1 MTNDSRAR
9 FSSSTTSTSC
19 YGVFRTSASLRS
31 ASPEDHGHLCQQEFP
46 GRRKSKD
53 VNDDP
58 APLMLSAL
66 QHYAYCPRQFA
77 LIHVEQAWAENRFT
91 AEGKI
96 LHERVDSGVSEQR
109 RGIRYERGVV
119 LLSDKLGLTG
129 KMDLLE
135 IESGDPASYRP
146 VEYKRGKPKI
156 EDWDRIQ
163 LCAQALCIEE
173 MRSTQVT
180 QGAIW
185 YWEVR
190 KREVVEIDDKLRSQT
205 LQTITNARRVMQA
218 GTTPPPTEE
227 KRRCRACSL
236 IELCQPE
243 VFRGD
248 RSVNYIRDL
257 YSQDDQTAS
266 P

>member
-1 MTNDSRAR
+1 
-9 FSSSTTSTSC
+9 
-19 YGVFRTSASLRS
+19 
-31 ASPEDHGHLCQQEFP
+31 
-46 GRRKSKD
+46 
-53 VNDDP
+53 
-58 APLMLSAL
+58 MLSAL

-77 LIHVEQAWAENRFT
+77 LIHIEQAWAENRFT

-96 LHERVDSGVSEQR
+96 LHERVDSGVAEQR
-109 RGIRYERGVV
+109 RGIRYERGVL
-119 LLSDKLGLTG
+119 LLSENLKLTG

-135 IESGDPASYRP
+135 IESGDPPIYRP

-173 MRSTQVT
+173 MRQTRIT

-190 KREVVEIDDKLRSQT
+190 KRELVEIDNALRSDT
-205 LQTITNARRVMQA
+205 LRIIGSARKVLMEA
-218 GTTPPPTEE
+218 KTPPPTED
-227 KRRCRACSL
+227 KKRCRACSL
-236 IELCQPE
+236 VDLCQPE

-248 RSVNYIRDL
+248 RSVKYIEDL
-257 YSQDDQTAS
+257 YSGDKQIPS
-266 P
+266 L